1 MDRWLLTFFL
11 GAILSLFLPIV
22 PDLFYVISM
31 TSAGL
36 VLSLF
41 AQSRVVAALAF
52 GIAVVI
58 NAAADLTTVLPE
70 IESQLDLDLTK
81 PIVVVGEVLTIPA
94 VDEQGSRFNLR
105 VVQIEQR
112 ALQNTFD
119 VRLRRYNPCR
129 QFVGAAKA
137 NDKSADI
144 SSKSPPV
151 SCHKGYQQVKQGQ
164 TWLLKIKIKPSHGF
178 ANSGGFSYQTW
189 LKRHQLVA
197 TGYVV
202 NELAEPV
209 SLSVSARQSWYQN
222 VKSLLPEGELSG
234 LLLAL
239 TFGERTDISPEIW
252 QVLTA
257 TGTQHLIAISGL
269 HIGLIAGFSYFV
281 ILLSLRYLPYQ
292 KLLSSDNILNLVC
305 VNRQYLAIACSMSCA
320 LFYAYLAGFALPTQ
334 RALIMLSLYW
344 GSRCFGIH
352 LSLTRLLLLTVF
364 IVLLLM
370 PLSIVSASFWLSFS
384 AVGVIFWVLSRYH
397 FIVDNKPRWLRY
409 LASLI
414 VIQIALSLVMLPMS
428 VLLSGHIYPLAL
440 VANMVAVPWMSFTSI
455 PLSLAG
461 AVASLFSE
469 TLSKWLLA
477 LANTSIELLWQWLM
491 YLAEFEFASITL
503 STPILTILV
512 IFTLLYFLKC
522 VLPMHNATKQRAPSA
537 KSFVKRLGFSR
548 SAKLT
553 AVSAT
558 FLVFTAGAL
567 TALVS
572 TYIASVQHS
581 KSAGAGADSEVANWS
596 VTTLDVGQG
605 LAVVIEQDQRAI
617 LYDTGASY
625 ISGFNLAEAVVEPYL
640 LSRDINRLDFL
651 ILSHSDNDHAGGY
664 DHLKQNF
671 AINHVV
677 ANHINYARPCLAGTK
692 FVWQQLTLSVLSPM
706 QLTGQDNDDSCVLM
720 ISDGKFKLLLPGDIS
735 RKIEYQLVA
744 NQGQQPLAADLLI
757 APHHGSKT
765 SSSDAFINAVQP
777 ELAIFSTGFKN
788 RWQMPNQAVTSR
800 YQAANIT
807 TLNTAKVGMIRVE
820 FGQSAMKVQEHRR
833 DLWPYW
839 FAN

>member
-1 MDRWLLTFFL
+1 MERWLLTFFL

-22 PDLFYVISM
+22 PDLFYVISV
-31 TSAGL
+31 TSVGI

-41 AQSRVVAALAF
+41 TITRLFAALLL

-58 NAAADLTTVLPE
+58 NAAANLTTVLPE
-70 IESQLDLDLTK
+70 IESQYGLNMTK
-81 PIVVVGEVLTIPA
+81 PVVVVGEILTIPS
-94 VDEQGSRFNLR
+94 VDEHGSRFNFR
-105 VVQIEQR
+105 IIQIEQR
-112 ALQNTFD
+112 ALDNTFD
-119 VRLRRYNPCR
+119 VRLRWYNPCR
-129 QFVGAAKA
+129 QFVSVDEGNHKRADLSPESLPASCQ
-137 NDKSADI
+137 KS
-144 SSKSPPV
+144 
-151 SCHKGYQQVKQGQ
+151 YQQAKQGQ
-164 TWLLKIKIKPSHGF
+164 KWLFKIKIKPSHGF

-209 SLSVSARQSWYQN
+209 SLSTSARQSWYQD
-222 VKSLLPEGELSG
+222 VKLLLPEGELSG

-252 QVLTA
+252 HVLTL

-269 HIGLIAGFSYFV
+269 HIGLIAGFSYF
-281 ILLSLRYLPYQ
+281 LMSLSLRYLPYQ
-292 KLLSSDNILNLVC
+292 KLLSPAHILSLVC
-305 VNRQYLAIACSMSCA
+305 VNRQYFAIVFSMFCA

-344 GSRCFGIH
+344 GSRCFAIH

-384 AVGVIFWVLSRYH
+384 AVSVIFFVFWQFREFVA
-397 FIVDNKPRWLRY
+397 NKPAWLRY
-409 LASLI
+409 LASLLL
-414 VIQIALSLVMLPMS
+414 IQVALSLVMLPIS

-469 TLSKWLLA
+469 TLAKRLLG
-477 LANTSIELLWQWLM
+477 LANTSIELLWQWLT
-491 YLAEFEFASITL
+491 YLAEFDFASITMNA
-503 STPILTILV
+503 PILTILV
-512 IFTLLYFLKC
+512 ILILLYFLKC
-522 VLPMHNATKQRAPSA
+522 VLPINNAIKQRTPSA
-537 KSFVKRLGFSR
+537 KRFVKRLGFSS

-553 AVSAT
+553 AISAT
-558 FLVFTAGAL
+558 FLVLTAG
-567 TALVS
+567 VS
-572 TYIASVQHS
+572 TYIALVQDS
-581 KSAGAGADSEVANWS
+581 KRAGADSEAANWS

-605 LAVVIEQDQRAI
+605 LAIVIEQGQQAI

-625 ISGFNLAEAVVEPYL
+625 VSGFNLAEAVVEPYL
-640 LSRDINRLDFL
+640 LSRGINHLDLL

-664 DHLKQNF
+664 DYLKKTF
-671 AINHVV
+671 AIKQVI
-677 ANHINYARPCLAGTK
+677 ANHINYAQPCLAGTELE
-692 FVWQQLTLSVLSPM
+692 WQQLTLSVLSPE
-706 QLTGQDNDDSCVLM
+706 QLIGQDNDDSCVVM

-744 NQGQQPLAADLLI
+744 NQGFQPLVADLLI

-765 SSSDAFINAVQP
+765 SSSEAFISAVQP
-777 ELAIFSTGFKN
+777 ELAIFSTGFQN
-788 RWQMPNQAVTSR
+788 RWQMPNKAVTSR
-800 YQAANIT
+800 YQAAHIK
-807 TLNTAKVGMIRVE
+807 TLNTAQAGMIRVE
-820 FGQSAMKVQEHRR
+820 FGQSTMKVQEHRR

>member
-1 MDRWLLTFFL
+1 MERWLLTFFL

-41 AQSRVVAALAF
+41 AQSRVLAALVF

-58 NAAADLTTVLPE
+58 NAAANLTTVLPE
-70 IESQLDLDLTK
+70 IESQYGLDLTK

-164 TWLLKIKIKPSHGF
+164 TWLFKIKIKPSHGF

-292 KLLSSDNILNLVC
+292 KLLSSDNVLNLVC

-370 PLSIVSASFWLSFS
+370 PLSIISASFWLSFS
-384 AVGVIFWVLSRYH
+384 AVGVIFLALSRYH

-409 LASLI
+409 LASLF
-414 VIQIALSLVMLPMS
+414 VIQIALSLIMLPIS
-428 VLLSGHIYPLAL
+428 VLLSGHVYPLAI

-461 AVASLFSE
+461 AVASMFSD
-469 TLSKWLLA
+469 TLANWLLILA
-477 LANTSIELLWQWLM
+477 LNSIELLWRWLT

-503 STPILTILV
+503 NTAVLTALV
-512 IFTLLYFLKC
+512 ILLLLYLLKWA
-522 VLPMHNATKQRAPSA
+522 LPIHKGSRHKATSI
-537 KSFVKRLGFSR
+537 KSFVKQRGFSKGT
-548 SAKLT
+548 KLI

-558 FLVFTAGAL
+558 FLVLTAG
-567 TALVS
+567 VS

-581 KSAGAGADSEVANWS
+581 KSAGADSEVANWS

-664 DHLKQNF
+664 DYLKQNL
-671 AINHVV
+671 AINQVV
-677 ANHINYARPCLAGTK
+677 ANHINYAQPCLAGTE
-692 FVWQQLTLSVLSPM
+692 FVWQQLTLSVLSPK
-706 QLTGQDNDDSCVLM
+706 QLIGQDNDDSCVLM
-720 ISDGKFKLLLPGDIS
+720 ISDGKSKLLLSGDIS

-744 NQGQQPLAADLLI
+744 NQAQQPLAADLLI

-765 SSSDAFINAVQP
+765 SSSEAFINAVQP
-777 ELAIFSTGFKN
+777 ELVIFSTGFQN
-788 RWQMPNQAVTSR
+788 RWQMPNKAVTSR

-820 FGQSAMKVQEHRR
+820 FGQSTMKVQEHRR

>member
-1 MDRWLLTFFL
+1 MERWLLTFFL

-41 AQSRVVAALAF
+41 AQSRVLAALAF

-70 IESQLDLDLTK
+70 IESQFDLDLTK
-81 PIVVVGEVLTIPA
+81 PIVVVGEVLTIPD

-151 SCHKGYQQVKQGQ
+151 NCHKGYQQVKQGQ
-164 TWLLKIKIKPSHGF
+164 TWLFKIKIKPSHGF

-292 KLLSSDNILNLVC
+292 KLLSSDNVLNLVC

-364 IVLLLM
+364 VVLLLM
-370 PLSIVSASFWLSFS
+370 PLSIISASFWLSFS
-384 AVGVIFWVLSRYH
+384 AVGVIFLVLSRYH

-409 LASLI
+409 LASLF
-414 VIQIALSLVMLPMS
+414 VIQIALSLIMLPIS
-428 VLLSGHIYPLAL
+428 VLLSGHVYPLAI

-461 AVASLFSE
+461 AVASMFSD
-469 TLSKWLLA
+469 TLANWLLILA
-477 LANTSIELLWQWLM
+477 LNSIELLWRWLT

-503 STPILTILV
+503 NTAVLTALV
-512 IFTLLYFLKC
+512 ILLLLYLLKWA
-522 VLPMHNATKQRAPSA
+522 LPIHKGSRHRAASI
-537 KSFVKRLGFSR
+537 KSFVKQCGFSKG
-548 SAKLT
+548 AKLI

-558 FLVFTAGAL
+558 FLVFTAG
-567 TALVS
+567 VS

-581 KSAGAGADSEVANWS
+581 KSAGADSEVANWS

-664 DHLKQNF
+664 DYLKQNL
-671 AINHVV
+671 AINQVV
-677 ANHINYARPCLAGTK
+677 ANHINYAQPCLAGTE
-692 FVWQQLTLSVLSPM
+692 FVWQQLTLSVLSPK
-706 QLTGQDNDDSCVLM
+706 QLIGQDNDDSCVLM
-720 ISDGKFKLLLPGDIS
+720 ISDGKSKLLLSGDIS

-744 NQGQQPLAADLLI
+744 NQAQQPLAADLLI

-765 SSSDAFINAVQP
+765 SSSEAFINAVQP
-777 ELAIFSTGFKN
+777 ELVIFSTGFQN
-788 RWQMPNQAVTSR
+788 RWQMPNKAVTSR

-820 FGQSAMKVQEHRR
+820 FGQSTMKVQEHRR